1 MKRIILFL
9 IVILLGFLFSKNE
22 HFLEI
27 SAGVAIFL
35 FGMLGLENGFKA
47 FSGGVLEKFLKKM
60 TNKLYKSLAFGV
72 ISTTLMQSSSLVS
85 VITISFLS
93 AGLIGLASGIGII
106 FGANLG
112 TTTGAWLVAGF
123 GLKVKI
129 SAYALPLV
137 VFGILFVFQKSKKLQ
152 GLGYILSGIGFLFLG
167 IAYMK
172 DGFEAFKDTIDLA
185 SYAVGGFKGLM
196 LYTFIGILATVIMQS
211 SHATLVI
218 IITALSVGQITYE
231 NALALAIGSNVGTTI
246 TAVLGAISA
255 NLEGKKLAAAH
266 LVFNIV
272 TGFIAIFFVQIF
284 IKAVDFSAE
293 ILGIA
298 NDDYTLKLALFH
310 TYFNFLGVAVF
321 YPFINRLVLYLNKF
335 IRPSKLEQKKF
346 AQVRYLSES
355 ALEFPDSAN
364 EVLFKETKHLYSNAQ
379 RFIAYCI
386 SINPD
391 DINSSFEIDEI
402 MQMRNKPIKKD
413 TEELYETLI
422 KPIYSEIVKFA
433 IKAQNNAT
441 EEQAKQLTEI
451 RKATLYIAEAV
462 KDAKHLQQNILKFI
476 DSNNPYIKEEYNKIR
491 ENLLKQLRLLNVIF
505 STEEEDVIVLL
516 FGKITLIAKK
526 YDAIS
531 NQSLNKLIR
540 DDKISNLM
548 ATSLMNDTSYAY
560 DIANRLI
567 KMAKT
572 LFISRF
578 PDRTVAREAVLLE
591 DDEINIIN

>member
-1 MKRIILFL
+1 MKRIFLFL
-9 IVILLGFLFSKNE
+9 VIAGLGYLFSKNE

-35 FGMLGLENGFKA
+35 YGMLGLENGFKA

-60 TNKLYKSLAFGV
+60 TNKIYKSLTFGI

-93 AGLIGLASGIGII
+93 AGLITLASGIGII

-137 VFGILFVFQKSKKLQ
+137 VFGILFIFQKSKKLQ
-152 GLGYILSGIGFLFLG
+152 GFGYILSGIGFLFLG

-246 TAVLGAISA
+246 TAILGSISA

-266 LVFNIV
+266 LVFNLL
-272 TGFIAIFFVQIF
+272 TGFIAILFIQAF
-284 IKAVDFSAE
+284 IKIVDFTAE
-293 ILGIA
+293 FFSIA

-310 TYFNFLGVAVF
+310 TYFNLLGVAIF
-321 YPFINRLVLYLNKF
+321 YPFINKLVLFLNQF
-335 IRPSKLEQKKF
+335 VRPTKLEQKKF
-346 AQVRYLSES
+346 ATTRYLSDS

-364 EVLFKETKHLYSNAQ
+364 EVLFKETRHLYANAQ

-402 MQMRNKPIKKD
+402 MQMRDKPIKKD
-413 TEELYETLI
+413 AEELYETLI
-422 KPIYSEIVKFA
+422 KPIYSEIIKFA

-441 EEQAKQLTEI
+441 EEQAKQLTQI
-451 RKATLYIAEAV
+451 RQATLYIVEAV
-462 KDAKHLQQNILKFI
+462 KDAKHLQHNTLKFM
-476 DSNNPYIKEEYNKIR
+476 DSNNIHIKAEYNKIR

-572 LFISRF
+572 LFISRI
-578 PDRTVAREAVLLE
+578 PDRTTAREAVLLD
-591 DDEINIIN
+591 DDEI